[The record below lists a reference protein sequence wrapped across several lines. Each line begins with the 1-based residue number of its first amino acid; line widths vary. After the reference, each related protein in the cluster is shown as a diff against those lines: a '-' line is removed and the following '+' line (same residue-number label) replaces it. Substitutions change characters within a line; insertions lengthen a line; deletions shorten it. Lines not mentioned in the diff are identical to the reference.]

1 MSTFVLVVHNE
12 EEDSCELLGVFVST
26 DEALEAVRTIEE
38 DRDMHDVEEGAT
50 FVLDDATSPD
60 IGVMPAGRDPVREYR
75 VLVKVEAEEDEA
87 EDGSDDT
94 DYYVLE
100 F

>member
-1 MSTFVLVVHNE
+1 MNTFVLVVHNE
-12 EEDSCELLGVFVST
+12 EEESCELLGVFAST

-50 FVLDDATSPD
+50 FVLDDPTSPD
-60 IGVMPAGRDPVREYR
+60 IGIMPGGRDPTREFR
-75 VLVKVEAEEDEA
+75 VLVKSDADAEED
-87 EDGSDDT
+87 DGVDDT

>member
-1 MSTFVLVVHNE
+1 MNTFVLVVHNE

-50 FVLDDATSPD
+50 FVLDDPTSPD
-60 IGVMPAGRDPVREYR
+60 IGVMPAGRDPTREFR
-75 VLVKVEAEEDEA
+75 VLVKGEADAEEDD
-87 EDGSDDT
+87 DGMDDT